1 MKLPQARLVLA
12 EAALLDDDPAAA
24 LPHARRAAR
33 EFERQQRPEWAALAR
48 LLVLRAQLRGRVR
61 AGRRRPLGRRR

>member
-12 EAALLDDDPAAA
+12 EAALLDDDPGAA

-48 LLVLRAQLRGRVR
+48 LLVLRARCADGC
-61 AGRRRPLGRRR
+61 ARPRTSARPSW